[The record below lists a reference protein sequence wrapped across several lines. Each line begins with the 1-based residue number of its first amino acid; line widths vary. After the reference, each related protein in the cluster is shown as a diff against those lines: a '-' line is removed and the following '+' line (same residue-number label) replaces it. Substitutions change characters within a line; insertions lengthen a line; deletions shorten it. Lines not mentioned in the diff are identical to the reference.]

1 MKKRNFI
8 GKLLGQDD
16 SETMPSAVTFERR
29 PPAMTSE
36 QQPKAPSFPSR
47 SGSRAEREGK
57 GGVTVA
63 RDLTPALE
71 SREDLKGLLSN
82 LPPATSA
89 KLNELNRARSDLAQ
103 MEQELSNSQRM
114 FKAASD
120 RMGELNRFLS
130 HSEVNISTLER
141 LEPENERLNVTIT
154 ELRSDLTREKALSS
168 ETEARAIAIESKY
181 LEAQKANEQYRQ
193 DALTLKES
201 IRSLKQTIDA
211 KNKEINELIHDLE
224 ETKDSLDIER
234 DNAALLA
241 EKNNRMMS
249 EMSSV
254 SRKNMELE
262 KRVEEIH
269 ASNKR
274 NAKERDSAAMELKTL
289 RLEYTSLRDA
299 SIDKSARLEALQNE
313 LMIKERNFDENLKY
327 RENEV
332 FGLQSTMEDLKVQ
345 LRIKEEVSVRSDRE
359 LTDTKQMMADETK
372 RRRRLENDLTE
383 MQKQLEQ
390 NREALLLSR
399 QNFDDLN
406 RRLVDAQSELRAVKI
421 VNQQQS
427 IKLEQYSAVGG
438 VVVDFKKEA
447 GQISRRRKAA
457 EPEAP
462 AEKPSASDTSDD
474 DLKTG

>member
-16 SETMPSAVTFERR
+16 RDTTPTSVTFERR
-29 PPAMTSE
+29 PPAMTTE
-36 QQPKAPSFPSR
+36 KHPKSPSFPSR
-47 SGSRAEREGK
+47 GGEGRDDK
-57 GGVTVA
+57 RSGVTVA
-63 RDLTPALE
+63 HDLSAPLE
-71 SREDLKGLLSN
+71 SREDLKGLLAN

-103 MEQELSNSQRM
+103 MEAELSNSQRM

-120 RMGELNRFLS
+120 RMSEINRFLS
-130 HSEVNISTLER
+130 HSEVNISALER
-141 LEPENERLNVTIT
+141 LEPENERLNGTIS

-168 ETEARAIAIESKY
+168 ETEARAVAIESKY

-201 IRSLKQTIDA
+201 IRSLKQTIES
-211 KNKEINELIHDLE
+211 KNKEINEMMHDLD
-224 ETKDSLDIER
+224 ETRDKLDVER
-234 DNAALLA
+234 DNSALLA
-241 EKNNRMMS
+241 EKNNRIVS

-254 SRKNMELE
+254 TRKNLELE

-274 NAKERDSAAMELKTL
+274 NAKERDSAQMDLKSL
-289 RLEYTSLRDA
+289 RLEFASLRDA
-299 SIDKSARLEALQNE
+299 SIEKSARLEALQNE

-332 FGLQSTMEDLKVQ
+332 FGLQSTNEDLKVQ
-345 LRIKEEVSVRSDRE
+345 LRIKEEVSTRSDRE
-359 LTDTKQMMADETK
+359 MSDLKQMMADETK
-372 RRRRLENDLTE
+372 RRRRLEKDLTE

-406 RRLVDAQSELRAVKI
+406 RRLVDAQSELRSVKI

-438 VVVDFKKEA
+438 VVVDFKREA
-447 GQISRRRKAA
+447 TEINRRRK
-457 EPEAP
+457 P
-462 AEKPSASDTSDD
+462 AEAKAAPKADKTSAPDD